1 MDFLKALL
9 SDEEILT
16 ESEMQEM
23 MDSIDLDTID
33 EDALAR
39 VEKRVTQREVALYS
53 LIVGKQ
59 NALKAKLFV
68 DRADR
73 GESIPNNIV
82 NGYYPAVEM
91 IHDIVKA
98 GPGYISLLKNL
109 HQRAK
114 KASK

>member
-1 MDFLKALL
+1 MDFLKAIIT
-9 SDEEILT
+9 DQEILT
-16 ESEMQEM
+16 DQEIQEII
-23 MDSIDLDTID
+23 DDLDLETLD
-33 EDALAR
+33 EDALDR
-39 VEKRVTQREVALYS
+39 VERRVTQREVALYS

-73 GESIPNNIV
+73 GESIPNSIV
-82 NGYYPAVEM
+82 TGYYPAVE
-91 IHDIVKA
+91 ILHDIVKA
-98 GPGYISLLKNL
+98 GPSYISLLKNL